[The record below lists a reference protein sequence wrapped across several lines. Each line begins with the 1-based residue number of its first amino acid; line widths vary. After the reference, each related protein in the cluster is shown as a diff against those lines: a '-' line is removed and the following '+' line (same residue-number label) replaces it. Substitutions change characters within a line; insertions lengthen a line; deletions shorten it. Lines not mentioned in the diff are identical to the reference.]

1 MGANVPGKPRVFMPY
16 IGGVNAYRQ
25 ACDDIVGQGY
35 LGFRMTGPG
44 GDRCRDGVIRRMQ
57 PDVAMVLEFLAAMG
71 LPPMETLPPADAR
84 ALMAATA
91 ATRPPGPKV
100 GEVTDGAIP
109 GPSGDLPYRLYRPA
123 GPPEG
128 LRPLVVYFHG
138 GGWVLGNL
146 DSDDPL
152 CRDLCERSGAVV
164 VSVNYRH
171 APEARF
177 PAAAL
182 DAFAAVQWADANALE
197 LGGIPG
203 QLAVAGWSAGANI
216 ATVACQLA
224 RGAGGPH
231 ISGQVLICPV
241 VDSDMTRLSY
251 EENGDGYILTTA
263 LMRWFWDHYADPAD
277 RSEPRAAPLRGD
289 LHGLPPTC
297 IVAAD
302 FDPLRDEGVAY
313 ARALEAAGVPVRL
326 TRARG
331 HTHTSV
337 TMVGTVISGAPVRAE
352 IAEALKNF
360 FPSAE
365 PLEHARQ
372 RR

>member
-1 MGANVPGKPRVFMPY
+1 V
-16 IGGVNAYRQ
+16 
-25 ACDDIVGQGY
+25 
-35 LGFRMTGPG
+35 
-44 GDRCRDGVIRRMQ
+44 
-57 PDVAMVLEFLAAMG
+57 
-71 LPPMETLPPADAR
+71 
-84 ALMAATA
+84 
-91 ATRPPGPKV
+91 
-100 GEVTDGAIP
+100 IP
-109 GPSGDLPYRLYRPA
+109 GPDGDLPYRLYRPA

-128 LRPLVVYFHG
+128 PRPLVVYFHG

-152 CRDLCERSGAVV
+152 CRDLCARSGAVV

-171 APEARF
+171 APEVRF

-203 QLAVAGWSAGANI
+203 QLAVAGWSAGANV
-216 ATVACQLA
+216 AAVACQLA
-224 RGAGGPH
+224 RDAGGPH
-231 ISGQVLICPV
+231 ITGQLLICPA
-241 VDSDMTRLSY
+241 VDSDLTRPSY

-277 RSEPRAAPLRGD
+277 RGDPRA
-289 LHGLPPTC
+289 
-297 IVAAD
+297 V
-302 FDPLRDEGVAY
+302 PLRDEGVAY

-337 TMVGTVISGAPVRAE
+337 TMVDVVISGAPVRAE
-352 IAEALKNF
+352 MAAALGDF
-360 FPSAE
+360 FPAAE
-365 PLEHARQ
+365 PQAHVS
-372 RR
+372 